1 MADVGSSWCFSTFIS
16 GPGHIFSPSLVSAYE
31 RKLGWWCSRLY
42 ILTAVT
48 VNGKRWEKKGGR
60 KGRKAACPLGGV
72 LTPGTR
78 VSQQMPPSASEPGAP
93 VWQGTHSAGSARQP
107 TALL

>member
-31 RKLGWWCSRLY
+31 RKLGWCCSRLY

-48 VNGKRWEKKGGR
+48 VNGKRWEKK
-60 KGRKAACPLGGV
+60 
-72 LTPGTR
+72 
-78 VSQQMPPSASEPGAP
+78 
-93 VWQGTHSAGSARQP
+93 
-107 TALL
+107 

>member
-1 MADVGSSWCFSTFIS
+1 MADVRSSWCFSAFIS
-16 GPGHIFSPSLVSAYE
+16 DPGHIFSPRLVSAYE
-31 RKLGWWCSRLY
+31 RKLGWCCSRLY

-60 KGRKAACPLGGV
+60 KGRKAASPLGGV
-72 LTPGTR
+72 LTSGTP
-78 VSQQMPPSASEPGAP
+78 VSQQMPPSAGEPGAP
-93 VWQGTHSAGSARQP
+93 AWQGTHSAGSARQP